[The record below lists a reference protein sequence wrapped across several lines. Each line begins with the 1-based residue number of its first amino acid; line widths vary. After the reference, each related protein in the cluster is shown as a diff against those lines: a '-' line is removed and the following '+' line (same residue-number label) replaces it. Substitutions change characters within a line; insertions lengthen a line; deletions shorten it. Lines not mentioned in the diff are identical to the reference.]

1 MSVQV
6 SVTLYNWLVIYS
18 TLYQCTFTVFYCII
32 RISIL
37 PPVPSHYPVTRR
49 EMSVSVHGDDFWMVS
64 APKIAIKTCWN
75 QLHNYTSLFHFLGGN
90 YVSFAITVH
99 TISYKLYT
107 LIS

>member
-18 TLYQCTFTVFYCII
+18 TLYRCTFTVFYCII

-49 EMSVSVHGDDFWMVS
+49 EMSVSVHGDDFSMVS
-64 APKIAIKTCWN
+64 APKIAIKT
-75 QLHNYTSLFHFLGGN
+75 LEPVTVHNYSSLFNFLGEIMCL
-90 YVSFAITVH
+90 AITAH